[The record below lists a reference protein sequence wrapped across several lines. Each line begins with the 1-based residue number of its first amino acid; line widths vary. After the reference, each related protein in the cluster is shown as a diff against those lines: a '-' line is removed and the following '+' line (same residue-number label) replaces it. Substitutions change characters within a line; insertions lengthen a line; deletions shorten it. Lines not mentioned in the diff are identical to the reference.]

1 VSTETTLS
9 GSHTGVATDDAHGEG
24 DGHDGHKS
32 DGYYV
37 KVAVFLAAVTGAEVA
52 LSYMGIDGWILLV
65 PLLSLMAVKFAVVA
79 ALFMHLRFDNKI
91 LTRLFY
97 GGLFLAVGVYI
108 AVLSTFEVFSFAL

>member
-1 VSTETTLS
+1 VTDTTIH
-9 GSHTGVATDDAHGEG
+9 GSADTAGHAEV
-24 DGHDGHKS
+24 HDGHKS

-37 KVAVFLAAVTGAEVA
+37 KVAIFLAVVTGAEVT
-52 LSYMGIDGWILLV
+52 LSYTELDGLALLV

-79 ALFMHLRFDNKI
+79 ALFMHLRFDNKL

-108 AVLSTFEVFSFAL
+108 AALSTFEVFKFRN